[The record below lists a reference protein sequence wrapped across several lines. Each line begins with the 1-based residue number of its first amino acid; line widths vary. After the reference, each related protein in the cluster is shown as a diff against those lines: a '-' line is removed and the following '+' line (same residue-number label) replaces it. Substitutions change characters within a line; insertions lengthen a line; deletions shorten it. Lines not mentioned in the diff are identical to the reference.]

1 MFTNGFK
8 HVIHRGVCSNKR
20 HDNELYYLASWILAF
35 YKREQ
40 TFLNSFHSTIS
51 KWWLRDF
58 SPLNSGSP
66 SPPPPPWR
74 SFHTE
79 FKLILKKGH
88 RHLYL
93 STQAEKFVWNGNKN
107 VSKSC
112 NFFVQEV
119 LSRLNKITYDK
130 KDLCIREYF

>member
-35 YKREQ
+35 YKR
-40 TFLNSFHSTIS
+40 TNFFKFFSFNHFQMMTP
-51 KWWLRDF
+51 RF
-58 SPLNSGSP
+58 FPLNSGSP

-107 VSKSC
+107 VWKSC

-119 LSRLNKITYDK
+119 LSGLNKITYDK